1 MTQGRKPNPAAAAV
15 HAPMNTE
22 ALKKAGDA
30 LTELGKRSAE
40 VAERFGDGVAY
51 DRERIVT
58 ETKFLM
64 SQSAEAMLE
73 AGKRLVQIKENE
85 PFGDFIDIV
94 ESRLGLGKRTAQVMM
109 NAAVKY
115 LSPALASK
123 TQTLALLGKSKLFD
137 LMVESDSE
145 LADLAEGGTVAG
157 KTLDDMQAMSVRE
170 LRTALADARQTLE
183 SRQKLLDKANAKA
196 DRLKEKIDRPY
207 VPTEESVARNKAEAE
222 ALDELTGCINGAE
235 VEFARLAGVAGGLQA
250 SNAEAVR
257 TRALQAVQYLVVRM
271 RDIVLEHGLEVTV
284 DDDALGVRP
293 AWLDQ
298 KA

>member
-1 MTQGRKPNPAAAAV
+1 MPAGRKPLNPTPPVEDKTDYAAV
-15 HAPMNTE
+15 
-22 ALKKAGDA
+22 KKAA
-30 LTELGKRSAE
+30 LAADVLAARSAE
-40 VAERFGDGVAY
+40 IAERYGDGVAY
-51 DRERIVT
+51 DRERVVT
-58 ETKFLM
+58 EARYLM

-73 AGKRLVQIKENE
+73 AGKRLIQIKENE
-85 PFGDFIDIV
+85 LHGEFTQIV
-94 ESRLGLGKRTAQVMM
+94 EVRLGLGTRTARAMM
-109 NAAVKY
+109 QAAAKY
-115 LSPALASK
+115 LSPALESK
-123 TQTLALLGKSKLFD
+123 RQSIAVLGKSKLFD
-137 LMVESDSE
+137 LMVESDEDIAE
-145 LADLAEGGTVAG
+145 LSEGGTIAG
-157 KTLDDMQAMSVRE
+157 KTLDEMQAMSRSE
-170 LRTALADARQTLE
+170 LRTALTEARQTLE

-207 VPTEESVARNKAEAE
+207 VPTEDSVARNKVEAE

-250 SNAEAVR
+250 SSAEAVR